1 MIKNKEQIL
10 DKLFNEFL
18 DKDLRIILEGIITSQ
33 FVVHNSKI
41 LMNNKHLI
49 ITDCEDEEIIICL
62 NELSDVTVNDYFI
75 TFKILNQIITIDM
88 I

>member
-1 MIKNKEQIL
+1 MIKDKEQIL

-49 ITDCEDEEIIICL
+49 ITDCQDEEIIISL
-62 NELSDVTVNDYFI
+62 NELSDVTINEYFI
-75 TFKILNQIITIDM
+75 TFKIINQIITIDM